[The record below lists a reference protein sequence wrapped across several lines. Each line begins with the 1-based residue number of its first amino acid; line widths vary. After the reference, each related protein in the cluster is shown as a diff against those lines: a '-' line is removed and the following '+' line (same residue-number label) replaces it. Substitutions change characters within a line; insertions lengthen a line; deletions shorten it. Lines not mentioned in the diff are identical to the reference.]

1 MRSPADPDFSLQ
13 LRQTALL
20 ALRRQSRSLP
30 SAFLVDPVIMSSSTA
45 NGFTAPPLAFEG
57 GFEWMTT
64 YDELLEQIA
73 ATNVVDAEWSI
84 LRDMIKHKLAENIKG
99 YLALGPPWPL
109 SPEEAYS
116 ARTGACEVL
125 DGFTGPPFTI
135 QRLCE
140 LVLYPRKHYT
150 SLPKYLRALNRV
162 ISVSSDRSAFTED
175 DSLEPYASTSA
186 TTLEAG
192 NPSSSTSIPSPML
205 PTRRP
210 AAARSPASSPR
221 ALPVAAPLL
230 SPIPWLVKDKEDD
243 LESVDDMDLSSAA
256 ASSSSPASARR
267 TSLGSGLPL
276 SPTAKASLAPT
287 PHTQTPT
294 GGVVDE
300 VDPGSGG
307 AEIAEPVAL
316 SSATSLEA
324 SKATADVMDT
334 ASLRERF
341 VRASSPRVEL
351 SEEEDKSKEPVEQ
364 SEGGASE
371 TVGGEGEKMETET
384 TAA

>member
-1 MRSPADPDFSLQ
+1 MI
-13 LRQTALL
+13 
-20 ALRRQSRSLP
+20 SRPLP
-30 SAFLVDPVIMSSSTA
+30 VAHLT
-45 NGFTAPPLAFEG
+45 LAFA
-57 GFEWMTT
+57 FR
-64 YDELLEQIA
+64 
-73 ATNVVDAEWSI
+73 S
-84 LRDMIKHKLAENIKG
+84 
-99 YLALGPPWPL
+99 
-109 SPEEAYS
+109 
-116 ARTGACEVL
+116 
-125 DGFTGPPFTI
+125 PPFTI
-135 QRLCE
+135 QRICE
-140 LVLYPRKHYT
+140 LALYPRKHYT

-186 TTLEAG
+186 TTMEAG
-192 NPSSSTSIPSPML
+192 APANATSIPSPML

-210 AAARSPASSPR
+210 AVARSPASSPR

-243 LESVDDMDLSSAA
+243 LDSVDDMDLSSAA
-256 ASSSSPASARR
+256 AGSSSPASARR

-276 SPTAKASLAPT
+276 SPTAKAGLAPIA
-287 PHTQTPT
+287 HTQTPT

-307 AEIAEPVAL
+307 SEIVEPVAL

-324 SKATADVMDT
+324 SKPMADVLDS

-351 SEEEDKSKEPVEQ
+351 SEEEDKSREPVEQ
-364 SEGGASE
+364 QEEQGETGG
-371 TVGGEGEKMETET
+371 GDGEKMETEAT
-384 TAA
+384 V